1 MMPIVL
7 SLSLDCQVLHQV
19 YKKEQIYLAWAS
31 KAQRQRHQRAQDRPT
46 KQERNNTANDE

>member
-19 YKKEQIYLAWAS
+19 CKKEQAYPAEALE
-31 KAQRQRHQRAQDRPT
+31 AQR
-46 KQERNNTANDE
+46 